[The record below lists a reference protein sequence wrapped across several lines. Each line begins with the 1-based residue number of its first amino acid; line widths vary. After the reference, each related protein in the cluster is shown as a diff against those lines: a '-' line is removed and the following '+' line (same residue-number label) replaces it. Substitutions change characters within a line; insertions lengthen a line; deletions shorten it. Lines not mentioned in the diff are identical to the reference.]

1 MSDPSGGSRFV
12 EEGAGP
18 PGARGHRRFGHR
30 GGRPPWWPA
39 NEPWPPPDSR
49 SWHRGR
55 ARFLRGI
62 GCLFFL
68 VLTLSG
74 VGVTTI
80 VRYLADRGAGG
91 TWPSVAAVAVP
102 LLALV
107 AIMLAFVGLM
117 RRVGIPA
124 GDLVGAANRVADGEY
139 SVRVVERGPPFLRSY
154 TRAFNTMVERL
165 QSQDALRRQLM
176 ADVAHELRTPLSV
189 IQGRLEGLLDG
200 VYPRDD
206 ERLRLVLDETRVL
219 GRLIEDV
226 RTLAHSES
234 GTLTLQRESTDVS
247 VLVGDV
253 VRSLSALAES
263 NGVRLESRCAADLPL
278 MDLDPLRMREV
289 LTNVVTNAHS
299 PHTLGRAGRRRCTRR
314 IREADDERLGH
325 AAAASRPPI
334 CRTSS
339 IGSTRARRPPGPA
352 WAWRLPAPW
361 CSPTAARSPPR
372 ALPAPAP
379 ASASGCKQRRG
390 TVPNGTKFVPLGT
403 VPLIQCAIAVLP
415 FLSQIWSAARRL
427 ALGLALIV
435 IASAVLLLSD
445 RGQRTTSAAHVL
457 RIAIVQ
463 HASTPVL
470 DEGVRGMIDGLAER
484 GFRDGRRSGSRPT
497 TRRATSR
504 PATRSPDR

>member
-139 SVRVVERGPPFLRSY
+139 SVRVVERGPPFLRWY

-289 LTNVVTNAHS
+289 LTNVVTNAIR
-299 PHTLGRAGRRRCTRR
+299 HTPSGGQVVVDA
-314 IREADDERLGH
+314 H
-325 AAAASRPPI
+325 AESGKL
-334 CRTSS
+334 TMSVS
-339 IGSTRARRPPGPA
+339 DTGSGI
-352 WAWRLPAPW
+352 
-361 CSPTAARSPPR
+361 
-372 ALPAPAP
+372 
-379 ASASGCKQRRG
+379 ASADLPHVFDRFYKGPTSTGSG
-390 TVPNGTKFVPLGT
+390 
-403 VPLIQCAIAVLP
+403 
-415 FLSQIWSAARRL
+415 
-427 ALGLALIV
+427 LGLA
-435 IASAVLLLSD
+435 IARALVLAHGGEITAESAP
-445 RGQRTTSAAHVL
+445 GAGTSI
-457 RIAIVQ
+457 RIR
-463 HASTPVL
+463 L
-470 DEGVRGMIDGLAER
+470 
-484 GFRDGRRSGSRPT
+484 
-497 TRRATSR
+497 
-504 PATRSPDR
+504 

>member
-107 AIMLAFVGLM
+107 GIMLAFVGLM

-124 GDLVGAANRVADGEY
+124 SDLVGAANRVADGEY

-234 GTLTLQRESTDVS
+234 GRLTLQRESTDVS

-289 LTNVVTNAHS
+289 LTNVVTNAIR
-299 PHTLGRAGRRRCTRR
+299 HTPSGGQVVVDA
-314 IREADDERLGH
+314 H
-325 AAAASRPPI
+325 AESGKL
-334 CRTSS
+334 TMSVS
-339 IGSTRARRPPGPA
+339 DSGSGI
-352 WAWRLPAPW
+352 
-361 CSPTAARSPPR
+361 
-372 ALPAPAP
+372 
-379 ASASGCKQRRG
+379 ASADLPHVFDRFYKGPTSTGSG
-390 TVPNGTKFVPLGT
+390 
-403 VPLIQCAIAVLP
+403 
-415 FLSQIWSAARRL
+415 
-427 ALGLALIV
+427 LGLA
-435 IASAVLLLSD
+435 IARALVLAHGGEITAESVP
-445 RGQRTTSAAHVL
+445 GAGTS
-457 RIAIVQ
+457 
-463 HASTPVL
+463 
-470 DEGVRGMIDGLAER
+470 VRVRL
-484 GFRDGRRSGSRPT
+484 
-497 TRRATSR
+497 
-504 PATRSPDR
+504 